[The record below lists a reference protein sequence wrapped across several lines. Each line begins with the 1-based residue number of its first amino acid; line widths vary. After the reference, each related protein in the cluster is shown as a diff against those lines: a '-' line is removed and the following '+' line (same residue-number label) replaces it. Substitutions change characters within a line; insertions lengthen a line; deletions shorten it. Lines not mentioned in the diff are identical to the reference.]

1 MNARQNE
8 VCLLYSESDKAI
20 ASLLEDALN
29 YYSINVWQAQ
39 NISIGSKIINQTTEM
54 LDKAKF
60 VIVLWSNNSV
70 KSALLKSLALEAKK
84 NNKILIPV
92 LIENIKVPGEFLDIQ
107 PAYLLNW
114 DGDHENEQIVKL
126 WRLIQDKVLKY
137 RSKKVGFNQFIAIFG
152 LVLTGLSVIIAIAT
166 PEVRCFLKLQC
177 PENISSEKTIKSS
190 EVTSQSPTET
200 DLPNPIKSTP
210 TPQPIIENPLP
221 NKTPA
226 PTLTDKNNPSIQQE
240 TASQQSVE
248 VEGFI
253 FKLKSCKRLNEN
265 VRCDVLITNT
275 LKDRVLKIYANYPS
289 KRSKFLDLEGITY
302 PAESVEIDAVKD
314 TSYVSPQLI
323 QNANIRLSVNF
334 LEIPSQVNKVQVLN
348 IEAEGFD
355 SPKSLKDIQFRNI
368 VLSK

>member
-70 KSALLKSLALEAKK
+70 KSALLKSLASEAKK

-92 LIENIKVPGEFLDIQ
+92 LIENIKIPGEFLDIQ

-137 RSKKVGFNQFIAIFG
+137 RSKKVGFNQFIAILG
-152 LVLTGLSVIIAIAT
+152 LVLTGLSVIIAITT
-166 PEVRCFLKLQC
+166 PEVRCFFKLQC
-177 PENISSEKTIKSS
+177 SENTSSEKTLKSS

-240 TASQQSVE
+240 TGSQQSVE

-265 VRCDVLITNT
+265 VKCDVLITNT
-275 LKDRVLKIYANYPS
+275 LKDRELRLYGNYTS

-302 PAESVEIDAVKD
+302 PADSVEIDAIKNNY
-314 TSYVSPQLI
+314 YVSTQLI
-323 QNANIRLSVNF
+323 QNANVRLSVSF
-334 LEIPSQVNKVQVLN
+334 IEIPLQVNKIQVLN

-355 SPKSLKDIQFRNI
+355 SPKSLKDIQFRDI